1 MNYKLLFLALPIL
14 FFACEAD
21 EADEAVTT
29 VVGSWTVT
37 AFDEYSGAT
46 CTGTPE
52 WTLDS
57 TKAMIGDGSMT
68 LTVEFTEDQ
77 VTMTSDISLSADALC
92 TMIGATLEGDSC
104 ISENGNSAVDELCVW
119 MEGTY
124 ANSTCSLGDSETSS
138 YTTVEDAITVTHYAG
153 TDSAEVETGTW
164 SIASDVLT
172 MSLASDSSCT
182 SMTLSK

>member
-1 MNYKLLFLALPIL
+1 MNSRLILLALPL
-14 FFACEAD
+14 VFFACEAD
-21 EADEAVTT
+21 ADDPTL
-29 VVGSWTVT
+29 VGSWTVT

-57 TKAMIGDGSMT
+57 TKAIFGDAMT

-77 VTMTSDISLSADALC
+77 VTMSSDLSLSADALC

-104 ISENGNSAVDELCVW
+104 IATQGNLAVDELCVNM

-124 ANSTCSLGDSETSS
+124 ANSTCSMGDSETSS

>member
-1 MNYKLLFLALPIL
+1 MNSRLILLALPL
-14 FFACEAD
+14 VFFACEAD
-21 EADEAVTT
+21 EDDPTLI
-29 VVGSWTVT
+29 GSWTVT
-37 AFDEYSGAT
+37 AFDEYSGAS

-57 TKAMIGDGSMT
+57 ITASGQNLS
-68 LTVEFTEDQ
+68 LTMEFTEDQ
-77 VTMTSDISLSADALC
+77 VTMVSDASMSADAIC
-92 TMIGATLEGDSC
+92 TMMGGTLDGDSC
-104 ISENGNSAVDELCVW
+104 GFSPYYGNFAVDEMCVNM

-124 ANSTCSLGDSETSS
+124 ANSTCSRGDSETSS
-138 YTTVEDAITVTHYAG
+138 YTTDEDAITVTHYAG

-182 SMTLSK
+182 SLTLSK

>member
-1 MNYKLLFLALPIL
+1 MNSRLILLALPL
-14 FFACEAD
+14 VFFACEAD
-21 EADEAVTT
+21 EEVTT

-57 TKAMIGDGSMT
+57 TKAIFGDAMT

-77 VTMTSDISLSADALC
+77 VTMSSDLSLSADALC
-92 TMIGATLEGDSC
+92 AMMGATLEGDSC
-104 ISENGNSAVDELCVW
+104 IATQGNWAVDAVCTM

-138 YTTVEDAITVTHYAG
+138 YTTVDDAITMTQFAG
-153 TDSAEVETGTW
+153 TDSAEVQTGTW
-164 SIASDVLT
+164 SISADVLT
-172 MSLASDSSCT
+172 MSLATDSSCT

>member
-1 MNYKLLFLALPIL
+1 MNSRLILLALPL
-14 FFACEAD
+14 VFFACEA
-21 EADEAVTT
+21 AEAVTT
-29 VVGSWTVT
+29 FVGTWNLT
-37 AFDEYSGAT
+37 AMDEYSGAS
-46 CTGTPE
+46 CIGTPE

-57 TKAMIGDGSMT
+57 TKAIFGDDVT
-68 LTVEFTEDQ
+68 LTLEFTEDQ
-77 VTMTSDISLSADALC
+77 LTMTSDISLSADALC
-92 TMIGATLEGDSC
+92 AMMGATLEGDSC
-104 ISENGNSAVDELCVW
+104 IATQGNVAVDAVCTM

-124 ANSTCSLGDSETSS
+124 ANSTCSFGDSQTSS